1 MNNPQI
7 EVETPHD
14 LKRKDSG
21 VQRSSLSA
29 QKQIPFPEQNN
40 SFPKDKEEFEKNRNR
55 IVNQIYNVKQTF
67 SYGLKNIEIH
77 FLNSYDIYLQNLDT
91 KLKECDALIQQ
102 HIESQNIKSK
112 GYSQINLLLQQMLE
126 EKISNI
132 TKYINDVS
140 SHTQKLLDLSAQ
152 DDFSKANDIIK
163 TMIQEQIN
171 EKQREEE
178 NRKIKENELK
188 QKSKEDILIDK
199 PMKENI
205 LKRTNQ
211 GNMKIEINGE
221 IDINEN
227 INLVESSANL
237 NYTKIV
243 FKKIKK
249 EYLQLL
255 LSQSNTFKTIFH
267 NKKDENEIINRVGS
281 VYSMGGEA
289 APDVNNIPIN
299 KILPTENENNKIKDI
314 SILDS
319 NFEDIHLSEIFPFL
333 ENIKIINTKLPY
345 KIPEKL
351 NLEKLEVLRL
361 EGIGLINENFN
372 ALFNKIRKNEIMRKN
387 LRIFSIKNNN
397 ISFLDYRKGYAD
409 NILKEMTFNNLEV
422 LDMSY
427 NKLYLFQNQ
436 IFNSLEKIK
445 LIDLTNNNIAFPTNL
460 IDLFKASKAKK
471 CLVLMTNNLAILKEK
486 SNIEYNQ
493 YLIQILPEI
502 NYPIKKITLDNIFCN
517 NSFQDIFQID
527 IGKFKTSLEY
537 LDLSNGQLEDK
548 NLISLLN
555 EKWDFPNLKTFI
567 LESNYLTEG
576 FIYSLVNKNYNF
588 VNKLS
593 KLKILNL
600 SDNKINCSNVDLF
613 KRFLESFK
621 NLRILELKCTPIEV
635 CINQFYRKIVMKYYD
650 PDNKKQF
657 EHAFNENEKKI
668 EQILENNYLK
678 ENTQIT
684 ISILDLIN
692 TKYTKIISTHFPH
705 LLDRISMINKSQT

>member
-7 EVETPHD
+7 EIETPHD

-21 VQRSSLSA
+21 VRRSSLST
-29 QKQIPFPEQNN
+29 QKQIQFPEQNN
-40 SFPKDKEEFEKNRNR
+40 SFPKDKEEFDKNRNR

-140 SHTQKLLDLSAQ
+140 NHTKKLLDLSAQ

-178 NRKIKENELK
+178 NRKIKEDELK
-188 QKSKEDILIDK
+188 QKSKEDILINK

-205 LKRTNQ
+205 LKNTNQ

-227 INLVESSANL
+227 INLIDSSANL
-237 NYTKIV
+237 NCTKIV

-333 ENIKIINTKLPY
+333 ENIKIINAKLPY

-387 LRIFSIKNNN
+387 LRIFSVKDNN

-692 TKYTKIISTHFPH
+692 IKYTKIISAHYPH
-705 LLDRISMINKSQT
+705 LLDRISMVNKSQT

>member
-7 EVETPHD
+7 EIETPHD

-21 VQRSSLSA
+21 VPRSSLSA
-29 QKQIPFPEQNN
+29 QKQISFPEQNN
-40 SFPKDKEEFEKNRNR
+40 SFPKDKEEFDKNRNR

-140 SHTQKLLDLSAQ
+140 NHTQKLLDFSAQ

-188 QKSKEDILIDK
+188 QKSNEDILINK

-205 LKRTNQ
+205 IKNTNQ

-227 INLVESSANL
+227 INLIDSLKNL
-237 NYTKIV
+237 NCTKIV

-255 LSQSNTFKTIFH
+255 LSQSNTFKNIFH
-267 NKKDENEIINRVGS
+267 NKKDENEIIKRVGS

-299 KILPTENENNKIKDI
+299 KIILPENEINKIKDI

-319 NFEDIHLSEIFPFL
+319 NFEDINLSEIFPFL
-333 ENIKIINTKLPY
+333 ENIKIINTKLSY
-345 KIPEKL
+345 NMAEKL

-387 LRIFSIKNNN
+387 LRIFSVKDNN

-460 IDLFKASKAKK
+460 TDLFKASKTKK
-471 CLVLMTNNLAILKEK
+471 CLVLMSNNLAILKEK

-567 LESNYLTEG
+567 LESNHLTEG

-588 VNKLS
+588 QNKLS

-613 KRFLESFK
+613 KQFLESFK

-635 CINQFYRKIVMKYYD
+635 CINQFYRKKVMKFYD

-692 TKYTKIISTHFPH
+692 IKYTKIISAHYPH
-705 LLDRISMINKSQT
+705 LLDRISMVNKSQT